1 MTLNKLAFEMLE
13 LRMIIEPSFVRLAAE
28 RASDKEIDVLRQK
41 KEAVRAATAEFSVIR
56 MLRSI
61 SI

>member
-1 MTLNKLAFEMLE
+1 
-13 LRMIIEPSFVRLAAE
+13 MIIEPSFVRLAAE